1 MVLRSV
7 KGELWG
13 EWMAMSST
21 TPPLDWLMGFQRNVY
36 KIG

>member
-7 KGELWG
+7 EGELWG
-13 EWMAMSST
+13 EWMAMSSMI
-21 TPPLDWLMGFQRNVY
+21 PPLDWLMGFQRNVY